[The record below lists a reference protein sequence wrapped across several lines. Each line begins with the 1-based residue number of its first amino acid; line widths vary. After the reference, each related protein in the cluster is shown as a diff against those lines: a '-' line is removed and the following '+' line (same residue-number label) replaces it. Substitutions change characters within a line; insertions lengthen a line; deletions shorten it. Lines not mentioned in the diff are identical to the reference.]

1 MSAVDIVNADRGM
14 IYAVLEHLR
23 EADMTEMLA
32 TEAPLEK
39 LPDVIMRHKVFAFC
53 AVEYQFGPVAIW
65 GMTAR
70 RSGVGGGFA
79 FGTDHWGVVVLPM
92 VRQIRS
98 FVLPFLEVSGFHR
111 VEAVAMAHRDD
122 VARFM
127 RLIGAKPEATLQGY
141 GSGGEDFIS
150 YRWLADEHRGRSAS
164 RQTAAH
170 DYHATH

>member
-14 IYAVLEHLR
+14 IYAVLENLR
-23 EADMTEMLA
+23 EADLTEMLA
-32 TEAPLEK
+32 TEANLER
-39 LPDVIMRHKVFAFC
+39 LPDVIMRRKVFAFC
-53 AVEYQFGPVAIW
+53 AVEYQFGPVAVW
-65 GMTAR
+65 GMVQS
-70 RSGVGGGFA
+70 RSGVGAGFA

-98 FVLPFLEVSGFHR
+98 FVLPFLHDSGYHR

-127 RLIGAKPEATLQGY
+127 RLIGAKPEATLRGY

-150 YRWLADEHRGRSAS
+150 YRWLADEHRDTRAS
-164 RQTAAH
+164 LKATQ
-170 DYHATH
+170 DYHVAH